1 MLTKRRAPLAMNSN
15 TSALWIKLA
24 RTALDMSVMTLKRA
38 HHAKLG
44 RLLNLG
50 RTLTED
56 AKCAME
62 QRLVKT
68 G

>member
-1 MLTKRRAPLAMNSN
+1 MTERRAPLALLTN

-24 RTALDMSVMTLKRA
+24 RTALELSVMTLKRA
-38 HHAKLG
+38 HHAELG
-44 RLLNLG
+44 RLLNIG

-56 AKCAME
+56 AEIAME